1 MHISF
6 DVILSR
12 SMTAFINKLK
22 IDYKYK
28 KIHAFLI
35 LVPVSG
41 EWSASRLGY
50 FTPPTA
56 PPRKEVVWNS

>member
-1 MHISF
+1 MQHQKIHNVKISNSLFTMHTSLDI
-6 DVILSR
+6 ILSR

-35 LVPVSG
+35 LVPISG
-41 EWSASRLGY
+41 E
-50 FTPPTA
+50 
-56 PPRKEVVWNS
+56 